1 METEKDF
8 EYPLDS
14 ITKGIVELTN
24 KAKRADYL
32 IGVIKLKNSMLDDEI
47 SDQEKEI
54 QNALHYARAEI
65 NDIENAYNKGLFL
78 DGNNLQAY
86 AKRLTNAILK
96 TDLLKEQKSY
106 NKMILD
112 ILEGKRDEKVLCDTE

>member
-1 METEKDF
+1 MEKDF

-32 IGVIKLKNSMLDDEI
+32 MGVIELKISILDDEI

-54 QNALHYARAEI
+54 KNALHYAKNEI

-96 TDLLKEQKSY
+96 IDLLKEQKQY
-106 NKMILD
+106 NQKMLL
-112 ILEGKRDEKVLCDTE
+112 ILEGKCDEKVLCNAE

>member
-1 METEKDF
+1 MEKNF

-32 IGVIKLKNSMLDDEI
+32 MGVIELKISMLDDEI

-54 QNALHYARAEI
+54 KNALHYAKNEI

-96 TDLLKEQKSY
+96 IDLLKEQKQY
-106 NKMILD
+106 NQKMLL
-112 ILEGKRDEKVLCDTE
+112 ILEGKCDEKVLCNAE

>member
-1 METEKDF
+1 MEKDF

-32 IGVIKLKNSMLDDEI
+32 MGVIELKISMLDDEI

-54 QNALHYARAEI
+54 KNALHYAK
-65 NDIENAYNKGLFL
+65 NAYNKGLFL

-96 TDLLKEQKSY
+96 IDLLKEQKQY
-106 NKMILD
+106 NQKMLL
-112 ILEGKRDEKVLCDTE
+112 ILEGKCDEKVLCNAE

>member
-1 METEKDF
+1 MEKDF

-32 IGVIKLKNSMLDDEI
+32 MGVIELKISMLDDEI

-54 QNALHYARAEI
+54 KNALHYAKNEI
-65 NDIENAYNKGLFL
+65 NDIENAYNEGLFL
-78 DGNNLQAY
+78 DGNNLQVY

-96 TDLLKEQKSY
+96 IDLLKEQKQY
-106 NKMILD
+106 NQKMLL
-112 ILEGKRDEKVLCDTE
+112 ILEGKCDEKVLCNAE

>member
-1 METEKDF
+1 M
-8 EYPLDS
+8 
-14 ITKGIVELTN
+14 
-24 KAKRADYL
+24 
-32 IGVIKLKNSMLDDEI
+32 GVIELKISMLDDEI

-54 QNALHYARAEI
+54 KNALHYAKNEI

-96 TDLLKEQKSY
+96 IDLLKEQKQY
-106 NKMILD
+106 NQKMLL
-112 ILEGKRDEKVLCDTE
+112 ILEGKCDEKVLCNAE

>member
-1 METEKDF
+1 MEKDF

-32 IGVIKLKNSMLDDEI
+32 MGVIELKISMLDDEI

-54 QNALHYARAEI
+54 KNALHYAKNEI

-96 TDLLKEQKSY
+96 IDLLKEQKQY
-106 NKMILD
+106 NQKILL
-112 ILEGKRDEKVLCDTE
+112 ILEGKCDEKVLCNAE

>member
-1 METEKDF
+1 MEKDF

-32 IGVIKLKNSMLDDEI
+32 MGVIELKISMLDDEI

-54 QNALHYARAEI
+54 KNALHYAKNEI

-96 TDLLKEQKSY
+96 IDLLKEQKQY
-106 NKMILD
+106 NQKMLL
-112 ILEGKRDEKVLCDTE
+112 ILEGKRDEKVLCNAE

>member
-1 METEKDF
+1 MEKDF

-32 IGVIKLKNSMLDDEI
+32 MSVIELKISMLDDEI

-54 QNALHYARAEI
+54 KNALHYAKNEI

-96 TDLLKEQKSY
+96 IDLLKEQKQY
-106 NKMILD
+106 NQKMLL
-112 ILEGKRDEKVLCDTE
+112 ILEGKCDEKVLCNAE

>member
-1 METEKDF
+1 MEKDF
-8 EYPLDS
+8 EYLLDS

-32 IGVIKLKNSMLDDEI
+32 MGVIELKISMLDDEI
-47 SDQEKEI
+47 SDQEKELK
-54 QNALHYARAEI
+54 NALHYAKNEI

-96 TDLLKEQKSY
+96 IDLLKEQKQY
-106 NKMILD
+106 NQKMLL
-112 ILEGKRDEKVLCDTE
+112 ILEGKCDEKVLCNAE

>member
-1 METEKDF
+1 MEKDF

-32 IGVIKLKNSMLDDEI
+32 MGVIELKISMLDDEI

-54 QNALHYARAEI
+54 KNALHYAKNEI
-65 NDIENAYNKGLFL
+65 NDIENAYNKALFL

-96 TDLLKEQKSY
+96 IDLLKEQKQY
-106 NKMILD
+106 NQKMLL
-112 ILEGKRDEKVLCDTE
+112 ILEGKCDEKVLCNAE

>member
-1 METEKDF
+1 MEKDF

-32 IGVIKLKNSMLDDEI
+32 MGVIELKISMLDDEI

-54 QNALHYARAEI
+54 KNALHYAKNEI

-96 TDLLKEQKSY
+96 IDLLKEQKQY
-106 NKMILD
+106 NQKMLL
-112 ILEGKRDEKVLCDTE
+112 ILEGKCDEKVLCNAE